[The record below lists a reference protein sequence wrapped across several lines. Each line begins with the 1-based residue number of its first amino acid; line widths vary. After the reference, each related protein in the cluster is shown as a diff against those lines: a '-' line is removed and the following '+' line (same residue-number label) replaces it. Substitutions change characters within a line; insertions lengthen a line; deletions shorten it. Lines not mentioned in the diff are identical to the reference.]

1 MCHTDLEINQT
12 EKQQREREGEKTGEG
27 AQPSARPP
35 ARQLEGPREDPEAGS
50 LGSSTSLLDH
60 MLDKYLGLVLQCVC
74 VRVCKAP
81 KQMVGD
87 VRLRHTIDFR
97 KQISSLVKQKAPLGH
112 REGKREGE
120 TGGMGRRRARRRLSN
135 LCHHQLCE
143 RKPGK
148 NKHVREERKRP
159 PTELHYCGGKE
170 REEKRG
176 EESGGKR
183 EDRIMGLM
191 PDTQQQ
197 CWG

>member
-1 MCHTDLEINQT
+1 MQ
-12 EKQQREREGEKTGEG
+12 GP
-27 AQPSARPP
+27 QPGSLR
-35 ARQLEGPREDPEAGS
+35 GPVRTQKLALWGPPEACLIICS
-50 LGSSTSLLDH
+50 TNIWAWCSS
-60 MLDKYLGLVLQCVC
+60 VC

-112 REGKREGE
+112 REGKREGA
-120 TGGMGRRRARRRLSN
+120 TGGMGRRRQRRRLSN

-148 NKHVREERKRP
+148 NKHVREERKTA
-159 PTELHYCGGKE
+159 PTELHYCGWKE